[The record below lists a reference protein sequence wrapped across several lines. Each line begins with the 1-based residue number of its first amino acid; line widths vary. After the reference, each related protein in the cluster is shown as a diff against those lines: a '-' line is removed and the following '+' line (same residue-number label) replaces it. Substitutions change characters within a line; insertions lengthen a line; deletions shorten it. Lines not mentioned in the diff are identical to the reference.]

1 MGLVKEYDTYP
12 IPYSLVETERLERFF
27 EQKAAEGHLIKNLCF
42 GYGRG
47 SFQQVMMGKYQFSI
61 GIFDREVTKE
71 VERSERFLEFRQRWE
86 ENGWEYNAPLKNL
99 VTFYSKG
106 DVRPPVPYTVYSP
119 CRPDGPYEVTVKE
132 ENKALLTMAAFNLL
146 LAIPYFLI
154 FRLRS
159 PGISKYFGIWENL
172 ACLFFSLL
180 LYWIWLT
187 AGLSIKLRQKRALHY
202 KEETGSIPDFI
213 LFWDEPALNAAG
225 CLPFAVPMLICGVRE
240 LAQVSSLLSVLA
252 VLSALLILVFLYRD
266 YRKGVVRYRGLKRS
280 AVLLPALLIIA
291 AFYLYPYKNDYRFQ
305 TKDSE
310 WNYEEPS
317 VKNPVFLLGMSPA
330 DLGWGTTEHSFY
342 IEPSNLACKS
352 ELIIYN
358 EGKAAAPVNSR
369 TPEYAKRLRYIGT
382 VRAELRNE
390 KYLDRYLAQK
400 EISLD
405 GSILLDTGGEMK
417 YYLTQTGKEIV
428 GLRGTDIVIY
438 FLNSY
443 DERTFSPDDS
453 RLLAKINWLEQQK

>member
-1 MGLVKEYDTYP
+1 
-12 IPYSLVETERLERFF
+12 
-27 EQKAAEGHLIKNLCF
+27 
-42 GYGRG
+42 
-47 SFQQVMMGKYQFSI
+47 
-61 GIFDREVTKE
+61 
-71 VERSERFLEFRQRWE
+71 
-86 ENGWEYNAPLKNL
+86 
-99 VTFYSKG
+99 
-106 DVRPPVPYTVYSP
+106 
-119 CRPDGPYEVTVKE
+119 
-132 ENKALLTMAAFNLL
+132 
-146 LAIPYFLI
+146 
-154 FRLRS
+154 
-159 PGISKYFGIWENL
+159 
-172 ACLFFSLL
+172 
-180 LYWIWLT
+180 
-187 AGLSIKLRQKRALHY
+187 
-202 KEETGSIPDFI
+202 
-213 LFWDEPALNAAG
+213 
-225 CLPFAVPMLICGVRE
+225 MLICGVRE

-417 YYLTQTGKEIV
+417 YYLTQTGKKIV